1 MKRLSIIIAFLI
13 GLFQFASASV
23 TKAEADKDYQ
33 ENKFADAIEK
43 YEAILASEGV
53 SADIY
58 YNLGNSYYKDKNI
71 AKAVLNYERALL
83 LSPGDD
89 DIRYNLEMA
98 KSKTVD
104 KVTPKSEIFIVTWIS
119 AIRDLMS
126 ESAWASFAVSC
137 FILFLLGVS
146 AYIFGS
152 KMVIKKTGF
161 SLAVVFLFFT
171 VVANL
176 FADSQKDKLVNREGA
191 IVMQAS
197 VTVKSTPDES
207 GTDLFVLHEGT
218 KVFINDNSMKGWKEV
233 SLEDG
238 TRGWVP
244 TESIEVI

>member
-1 MKRLSIIIAFLI
+1 MNRMYVFILLVA
-13 GLFQFASASV
+13 GLVFSANASV
-23 TKAEADKDYQ
+23 KSEADKAYQ
-33 ENKFADAIEK
+33 DNDFKGAIEK
-43 YEAILASEGV
+43 YEAIISGGQE

-98 KSKTVD
+98 KSKTID
-104 KVTPKSEIFIVTWIS
+104 KVTPKSEIFIVTWINT
-119 AIRDLMS
+119 IRNLMS
-126 ESAWASFAVSC
+126 ESSWSVFAISC
-137 FILFLLGVS
+137 FILFILATA

-152 KMVIKKTGF
+152 KIVVKKLGF
-161 SLAVVFLFFT
+161 SAAVIFLILT

-176 FADSQKDKLVNREGA
+176 FADAQKDKLINRNGA
-191 IVMQAS
+191 IVMQSS

-218 KVFINDNSMKGWKEV
+218 KVYINDNSMKGWKEV

>member
-1 MKRLSIIIAFLI
+1 MNRIYVLI
-13 GLFQFASASV
+13 MLLACVLLPANASLK
-23 TKAEADKDYQ
+23 TEADKAYQ
-33 ENKFADAIEK
+33 ENNFKEAIEK
-43 YEAILASEGV
+43 YEAILESGQE

-58 YNLGNSYYKDKNI
+58 YNLGNSYYKDKEI

-89 DIRYNLEMA
+89 DIRFNLEMA
-98 KSKTVD
+98 KSKTID
-104 KVTPKSEIFIVTWIS
+104 KVVPKSEIFVIS
-119 AIRDLMS
+119 WVSSIRDLMS
-126 ESAWASFAVSC
+126 ESSWAAFAVIC
-137 FILFLLGVS
+137 FILFLLGIS

-161 SLAVVFLFFT
+161 SLAVIFLVLT
-171 VVANL
+171 VVSNL
-176 FADSQKDKLVNREGA
+176 FADSQKDKLVNRSSA
-191 IVMQAS
+191 IVMQSS
-197 VTVKSTPDES
+197 VTVKSTPDDS

-218 KVFINDNSMKGWKEV
+218 KVYINDNSMKGWKEV

>member
-1 MKRLSIIIAFLI
+1 MNRMYVLIMLLACFLMP
-13 GLFQFASASV
+13 ASASLK
-23 TKAEADKDYQ
+23 TEADKAYQ
-33 ENKFADAIEK
+33 ENDFKGAIEK
-43 YEAILASEGV
+43 YEAILNGGQE

-58 YNLGNSYYKDKNI
+58 YNLGNSYYKDNNI

-98 KSKTVD
+98 KSKIID
-104 KVTPKSEIFIVTWIS
+104 NVTPKREIFIVTWINT
-119 AIRDLMS
+119 IRDLMS
-126 ESAWASFAVSC
+126 ETSWSVFAISC
-137 FILFLLGVS
+137 FILFILGTS
-146 AYIFGS
+146 AYIFGG
-152 KMVIKKTGF
+152 KLVLRKTGF
-161 SLAVVFLFFT
+161 SFAVVFLILT

-176 FADSQKDKLVNREGA
+176 FADSQKDKLVDRRGA
-191 IVMQAS
+191 IIMQES
-197 VTVKSTPDES
+197 VTVKSTPDNS